1 MPGCVEGAKVT
12 AVIPATDD
20 PPTLARCL
28 AAIHAAEDSPDE
40 VLVVDSPRGAGPAA
54 CRNAGALR
62 ADNPI
67 VVFVDADVLV
77 HADAFTRIRA
87 AFATDPRLVALFGA
101 YDDQSVAPG
110 AVSAFRNLLHHHIH
124 QTAAGP
130 ATTFCSALGAI
141 RRDELLASGGFDE
154 RRYPRASI
162 EDIELGLRLSERGA
176 RIVLDPRIAG
186 THLKVW
192 TLRSMLVTDLLHRG
206 IPWVS
211 LLARKGTDSR
221 ALNLGLSHRL
231 SAGCSALAIIGL
243 VARRRVAAVLGVGG
257 LLSLNRSFYRLLLM
271 RRGVR
276 GALLGVV
283 LHILHQLVA
292 LVSVPAGIV
301 VFAAERVARRPGAAT
316 TRSPEVATIQHGHE
330 RVQLRPTSQ
339 ARGSSGSARSMIA

>member
-1 MPGCVEGAKVT
+1 MRALKVT

-40 VLVVDSPRGAGPAA
+40 VLVIDSPRGAGPAA

-77 HADAFTRIRA
+77 HWDAFTRVRA
-87 AFATDPRLVALFGA
+87 AFATDPRLAAVFGA
-101 YDDQSVAPG
+101 YDDKPAAPG
-110 AVSAFRNLLHHHIH
+110 AVSAFRNLLHHHVH

-154 RRYPRASI
+154 RRYRRASI

-192 TLRSMLVTDLLHRG
+192 TLRSMLVTDLMHRG
-206 IPWVS
+206 IPWIS

-221 ALNLGLSHRL
+221 ALNLGLCHRL

-243 VARRRVAAVLGVGG
+243 VARRRRAAVVGVGG

-271 RRGVR
+271 RCGVR
-276 GALLGVV
+276 GALLGVG
-283 LHILHQLVA
+283 LHVLHQLAA
-292 LVSVPAGIV
+292 LLAVPAGIA
-301 VFAAERVARRPGAAT
+301 VFAAERVRSRPAAAT
-316 TRSPEVATIQHGHE
+316 TRSPEVAPIQFSDE
-330 RVQLRPTSQ
+330 RIQVGATLP
-339 ARGSSGSARSMIA
+339 APGSSGSERSMVA